1 MQLPDFKRFSFPE
14 MFNDNNGKTQ
24 AVLVCGVAGFFAGLT
39 GLLVCAVAP
48 VFIPSLK
55 LEKAPEIIA
64 LFKDSRG
71 DFITLTLTCYAG
83 VTAHIFSK
91 DKPLNTIESA
101 TLPKP
106 STTTTEVKSDGV
118 EIKETT
124 TEYKTPPAV

>member
-1 MQLPDFKRFSFPE
+1 MQIPDFKKFSFPE

-39 GLLVCAVAP
+39 GLLVCSIAP
-48 VFIPSLK
+48 MFIPSLK

-91 DKPLNTIESA
+91 DKPINTAETA
-101 TLPKP
+101 ALPKP
-106 STTTTEVKSDGV
+106 STVVTELHSDGV
-118 EIKETT
+118 ELKETK
-124 TEYKTPPAV
+124 TEYKTPEK

>member
-1 MQLPDFKRFSFPE
+1 MDLPNLKKFNFPE

-39 GLLVCAVAP
+39 GLLVCAIAP
-48 VFIPSLK
+48 MFIPSLK

-71 DFITLTLTCYAG
+71 DFITLALTCYAG

-91 DKPLNTIESA
+91 DKPLNTPDTAS
-101 TLPKP
+101 LPKP
-106 STTTTEVKSDGV
+106 ATTTTEIKSDGV
-118 EIKETT
+118 EMKETVQ
-124 TEYKTPPAV
+124 EYKSPDHI

>member
-1 MQLPDFKRFSFPE
+1 

-39 GLLVCAVAP
+39 GLLVCAIAP
-48 VFIPSLK
+48 MFIPSLK

-71 DFITLTLTCYAG
+71 DFITLALTCYAG

-91 DKPLNTIESA
+91 DKPLNTPDTAS
-101 TLPKP
+101 LPKP
-106 STTTTEVKSDGV
+106 ATTTTEIKSDGV
-118 EIKETT
+118 EMKETVQ
-124 TEYKTPPAV
+124 EYKSPDHI